1 MPSSQ
6 STVND
11 FMFATVTNIANREA
25 MLLSRLADPEDA
37 SAVHEFRVEIRKLR
51 SILGSCS
58 PLIKPNWLKRFR
70 SQLKE
75 IDTQISPLRDAHVLF
90 NRFNGYPDTI
100 TSNNYALYVAL
111 ESKRNQAQIA
121 FQAHVHSIE
130 FNTFLTNI
138 DFANPK
144 EIHTKKS
151 EEFVYVYLEKF
162 NRDQWKSLK
171 TKVRTSKTPE
181 LHKVRI
187 KAKKVRYLAEAS
199 IPVLGQKIEKRAHIA
214 NQIQTLLGELQ
225 DSKMM
230 IELASTSDILEL
242 EEREIE
248 RIEKSWERLKRKVLK

>member
-6 STVND
+6 STVNE
-11 FMFATVTNIANREA
+11 FIFATVTNMANREA
-25 MLLSRLADPEDA
+25 ALLPRLADPDDA
-37 SAVHEFRVEIRKLR
+37 SAVHDFRVEIRKLR

-58 PLIKPNWLKRFR
+58 PLIKSNWLKRFR

-75 IDTQISPLRDAHVLF
+75 IDTQISPLRDAHVIF
-90 NRFNGYPDTI
+90 NRFNGYPDSV

-111 ESKRNQAQIA
+111 ESRLNQAQIA
-121 FQAHVHSIE
+121 FQAHVHSTE

-138 DFANPK
+138 DLANPK

-151 EEFVYVYLEKF
+151 EELVYAYLEKF
-162 NRDQWKSLK
+162 NRDQWRSLK
-171 TKVRTSKTPE
+171 TKVRNSKTLE

-199 IPVLGQKIEKRAHIA
+199 IPVLGQKMEKRAHIA

-230 IELASTSDILEL
+230 IEIASTSDILKLEKHEL
-242 EEREIE
+242 E
-248 RIEKSWERLKRKVLK
+248 RIGKSWERLNRKVLK